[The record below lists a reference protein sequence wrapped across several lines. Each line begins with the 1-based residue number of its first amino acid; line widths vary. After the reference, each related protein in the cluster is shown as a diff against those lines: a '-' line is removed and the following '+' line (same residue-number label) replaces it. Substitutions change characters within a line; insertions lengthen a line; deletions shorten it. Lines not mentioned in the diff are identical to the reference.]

1 MNRWLCIAV
10 VLGAVPAV
18 HADTPAFDRPG
29 IAVTTTTVPAGGIAW
44 EQGLPDFVRDSRDGV
59 DLRSDA
65 ANTNL
70 RFGLGDT
77 FELRL
82 FGSPWNYQR
91 IATPQGRNSSKG
103 YGDTGL
109 GFKWAGPSTSKTF
122 SWALLATA
130 SFATGED
137 DFSAGSTAYDIAT
150 SLGWALNDSVSA
162 TLYADI
168 GHQDG
173 SNSYTISPSLGF
185 ALSRRWAAFV
195 EAGFTHAKGSPD
207 NAVAGGGFTWM
218 ASERVQLDLSAD
230 FGVNAA
236 TPDVQ
241 GGFGVSIYFD

>member
-1 MNRWLCIAV
+1 MNRWLFFTACSALAPFAQAV
-10 VLGAVPAV
+10 
-18 HADTPAFDRPG
+18 TPAFDRPG

-44 EQGLPDFVRDSRDGV
+44 EQGLPDFVRDSRDGTS
-59 DLRSDA
+59 LRAYA

-70 RFGLGDT
+70 RFGLSDT

-91 IATPQGRNSSKG
+91 LVTPQGRSSNKG
-103 YGDTGL
+103 YGDTGI
-109 GFKWAGPSTSKTF
+109 GFKWAGPSTSKAF

-137 DFSAGSTAYDIAT
+137 DFSSGSTAYDVAA
-150 SLGWALNDSVSA
+150 SLGWAFDDSVSA
-162 TLYADI
+162 TLYADA

-185 ALSRRWAAFV
+185 ALSERWAAFV
-195 EAGFTHAKGSPD
+195 EAGYTHAKGSPD